1 MKKYIKHWFWLVLLS
16 LISFSSI
23 AQNPVF
29 EIYQPDSILSTS
41 AILRGKVK
49 KSPDGSL
56 LLSRG
61 FALKTANSDTYNYY
75 TISSYDSIISFHAT
89 DLAINTRYQVAV
101 MALTVDSF
109 YIGDT
114 IGFNTLNIIITPQI
128 ISSEPTNLTSTT
140 ATLNGNLINQG
151 NPLIS
156 EKGFLFS
163 TNPNF
168 NYSTAQD
175 IIPVSGTDIGNF
187 SYLKTGLTANT
198 TYYYCSYTIN
208 EQGTILGDIVS
219 FTTPT
224 SSVILPQI
232 LTLSPVIIDQ
242 NTATFLGEILSNG
255 SEVISSIGFDL
266 RKLSETTFTSN
277 AINPVTDTFNLT
289 LNNLDPGTTYIVRAY
304 AVTNAGKTFGE
315 TKNFITPNISGIFE
329 THNPTSISS
338 NSAVLNGYIESIS
351 TPIQSFGFAIKE
363 GEGNYSLSDISHNF
377 NLPCSVSY
385 NLTNLTP
392 YQDYTFKVYALGYTD
407 IFYGYEVSFRTN
419 TIPSKIK
426 TNAAT
431 NLTYNSALLNGRL
444 SNAGTPIIIEKGFI
458 YSNQSLL
465 DFSNSTKI
473 IVSGTSLEPFSNNV
487 TGLNQ
492 NTQYYYRSYAISPI
506 DTNYGAI
513 LSFSTLMQGVIPP
526 TLTTFEAT
534 SITYNSAIIS
544 GMQNGGNEFIVS
556 RGFQYKAEN
565 DIDYTNINIE
575 ETNTI
580 QTTLT
585 NLLPSTTYQFRVFAS
600 SNFTTYYGNE
610 LEFST
615 PEIPMI
621 ITTYQPSSITIS
633 SATLN
638 GNIYDGNEVVLFRGI
653 EWKQA
658 SDSIFKREFILGA
671 ETGDISLDLEHLS
684 SNSEYIYKIF
694 ARTETTFSY
703 GNEISFFTNEVIS
716 PIVSN
721 ITISNID
728 TNSAHFYGTITE
740 GNTPIIISKFSIM
753 KWGQEEVS
761 SFEISNNVLDIT
773 IDTLEEGTTYYI
785 ALYALTSYGLNRSE
799 VASFM
804 TLGTHNIGLNDI
816 ENKDT
821 FISIYP
827 NPSSDIINITTNN
840 LNNDKSQVMIVS
852 DIKGRVIDKKQIL
865 TSSITYDI
873 SKFSKG
879 VYTITLISDDVKHTR
894 KLIVK

>member
-1 MKKYIKHWFWLVLLS
+1 MKKYIKNWFWGLVLS
-16 LISFSSI
+16 LISFSSM
-23 AQNPVF
+23 AQTPILEV
-29 EIYQPDSILSTS
+29 YQPDSILSTS
-41 AILRGKVK
+41 AIFRGKVK
-49 KSPDGSL
+49 RSPDGAL

-114 IGFNTLNIIITPQI
+114 IGFNTLNLIITPQI
-128 ISSEPTNLTSTT
+128 ISSEPTNLTSTS

-163 TNPNF
+163 TNPTF
-168 NYSTAQD
+168 NYSTAQE
-175 IIPVSGTDIGNF
+175 IIQVLGTDIGNF
-187 SYLKTGLTANT
+187 SYQKTGLTSNT
-198 TYYYCSYTIN
+198 TYYYRSYTMN
-208 EQGTILGDIVS
+208 EQGTILGDIIS
-219 FTTPT
+219 FTTPI
-224 SSVILPQI
+224 SSLVLPQI

-242 NTATFLGEILSNG
+242 STATFLGEIISYG
-255 SEVISSIGFDL
+255 SEGISSIGFDL
-266 RKLSETTFTSN
+266 RKFSEITFTSH
-277 AINPVTDTFNLT
+277 AINPVTDTFSLT

-304 AVTNAGKTFGE
+304 AVTASGKTFGE
-315 TKNFITPNISGIFE
+315 TKNFITPNIAGVFE
-329 THNPTSISS
+329 TLNPTGISA
-338 NSAVLNGYIESIS
+338 NSATLNGYIESIS
-351 TPIQSFGFAIKE
+351 TPIQAFGFALKE
-363 GEGNYSLSDISHNF
+363 GAGNYSLSDISHNF
-377 NLPCSVSY
+377 SLPCSVSY

-392 YQDYTFKVYALGYTD
+392 YQDYTYKVYALGFSD
-407 IFYGYEVSFRTN
+407 IYYGDEVSFRTN
-419 TIPSKIK
+419 SIPSIVK
-426 TNAAT
+426 TNAPT
-431 NLTYNSALLNGRL
+431 NLTNNSAKLNGRL
-444 SNAGTPIIIEKGFI
+444 SNAGTPVIIEKGFI
-458 YSNQSLL
+458 YSNQSLF

-473 IVSGTSLEPFSNNV
+473 IVSGTTLEAFYHNLI
-487 TGLNQ
+487 GLNP
-492 NTQYYYRSYAISPI
+492 NTQYYYRTYAISQI

-513 LSFSTLMQGVIPP
+513 LSFSTLMQGIIPP

-544 GMQNGGNEFIVS
+544 GMQNGGNENIIS

-565 DIDYTNINIE
+565 DINYTTINIE
-575 ETNTI
+575 GESTI
-580 QTTLT
+580 QVILT
-585 NLLPSTTYQFRVFAS
+585 NLSPSTTYQFRVFAT
-600 SNFTTYYGNE
+600 SNFSTYYGNE

-633 SATLN
+633 SATLL
-638 GNIYDGNEVVLFRGI
+638 GNIYDGSEVVLFRGI

-658 SDSIFKREFILGA
+658 SDSVFQREFILDA
-671 ETGDISLDLEHLS
+671 EPGDISLGIENLT
-684 SNSEYIYKIF
+684 SNTEYRYKIF
-694 ARTETTFSY
+694 ARTETGFSY
-703 GNEISFFTNEVIS
+703 GNEVSFITSEIIN

-740 GNTPIIISKFSIM
+740 GNTPIILCKFSIM
-753 KWGQEEVS
+753 KWGQEEIS
-761 SFEISNNVLDIT
+761 SHEISNNVLDLT

-785 ALYALTSYGLNRSE
+785 ALYALTSFGLTRSE
-799 VASFM
+799 VTSFM

-816 ENKDT
+816 KDKDS

-827 NPSSDIINITTNN
+827 NPSSDIINIKINN
-840 LNNDKSQVMIVS
+840 LNNDHSQLLIVS
-852 DIKGRVIDKKQIL
+852 DIKGRVIDKKQIH
-865 TSSITYDI
+865 TASTTYDI
-873 SKFSKG
+873 SKYAKG
-879 VYTITLISDDVKHTR
+879 VYTITLISDGVKHTK